1 MDTEQKIKP
10 IEAGLMI
17 GVALLYD
24 GLSALFNLD
33 PTIVIG
39 WLANFFLNIWSFLT
53 FWLWFKLHG
62 ISFVSA
68 KKSGMIFA
76 PFLIENIPWINA
88 LPSWT
93 SAVVSLL
100 ANNFAE
106 ELLQKISPATIQ
118 SIGKLLPN
126 KKSGG

>member
-53 FWLWFKLHG
+53 FWLWFKLRG